1 MIDAQK
7 LQRKVP
13 KIFFPF
19 EFFNNAINFNQRFD
33 QIRIKICSYSFVL
46 IGNFVIRTNK
56 FPLSIWLNINT
67 ETTILQIWL
76 EIVNGCLYETSS
88 RVEMFQVF
96 LLIGIALF
104 LERNYSL
111 LSILDQ
117 RCLQNW
123 VYLLPHPLL
132 LRFWLL
138 TELCQNFSKYFVNI
152 DVCNTSRLSFIINF

>member
-13 KIFFPF
+13 KIFFPL

-33 QIRIKICSYSFVL
+33 QIRIKICSYSLVL

-88 RVEMFQVF
+88 RVEMF
-96 LLIGIALF
+96 
-104 LERNYSL
+104 
-111 LSILDQ
+111 
-117 RCLQNW
+117 
-123 VYLLPHPLL
+123 
-132 LRFWLL
+132 
-138 TELCQNFSKYFVNI
+138 
-152 DVCNTSRLSFIINF
+152 